1 MTDRQRRQALI
12 CRILAGGPIASQEAL
27 VARLASV
34 GVHTTQATLSRDL
47 RDLGVLKG
55 PDGYILPEAT
65 AEPARAL
72 PRVPE
77 PDLRYDSLARVVS
90 QYLVSVAGGVGQV
103 VIHTNPGHAQLIA
116 LELDR
121 FPPKGVLGTIAGDD
135 TIFVAV
141 ASPERVASFVEELEE
156 MAGLSHYRDMDGGD
170 LDEQDLDQSDLEG
183 ASS

>member
-12 CRILAGGPIASQEAL
+12 CRLLAGGPIPSQEAL
-27 VARLASV
+27 VARLASL
-34 GVHTTQATLSRDL
+34 GVHTTQATLSRDF

-55 PDGYILPEAT
+55 PEGYFLPES
-65 AEPARAL
+65 EPARAL
-72 PRVPE
+72 PRPPE
-77 PDLRYDSLARVVS
+77 PDFRYDSLARVVS

-121 FPPKGVLGTIAGDD
+121 FPPVGVLGTIAGDD

-141 ASPERVASFVEELEE
+141 ESAERVGSFVEELEE
-156 MAGLSHYRDMDGGD
+156 MAGLSHDRDAGD
-170 LDEQDLDQSDLEG
+170 LEE